1 MISTASKI
9 VWLQHSSPKTEVMPP
24 RSQGQG
30 WLVAL
35 AGVLLLLVEVSDRAF
50 AVAAPVVPV
59 VAAVAAVPVEGS
71 EGSEGSVVVDVPVV
85 EEVVI
90 AKPVGVPVAVEVA
103 EPLQVSYVSL
113 DLREADGASAKS
125 LELAAEATDWAPIP
139 PEEGILLNNQLAYLL
154 RSVAL
159 GVGEGRVGESGA
171 EEGRRVELTAG
182 AEVFGEGE
190 TSSGAAEVVDLA
202 AVVKPE
208 GESVFV
214 EPDSEVEKALE
225 LAAISSVAVVEDAV
239 VPEPDQAAFETQ
251 EEKPSFELASESI
264 DIPSPAVVEPSAAVQ
279 LSATDHVYMLDELQ
293 PERRGYY
300 ESLDFSGHLFSNKAA
315 NRFIIVDGKARAEQE
330 ALDETTVVEAITA
343 DGVILRTN
351 GESVF
356 VNITSRIN

>member
-9 VWLQHSSPKTEVMPP
+9 VWLQHSSPKTEVMTP
-24 RSQGQG
+24 RSRGQG

-35 AGVLLLLVEVSDRAF
+35 AGVLLLLVEVSDRAE
-50 AVAAPVVPV
+50 A
-59 VAAVAAVPVEGS
+59 VAAVAVVATAPAEASAAS
-71 EGSEGSVVVDVPVV
+71 EVVVV

-90 AKPVGVPVAVEVA
+90 AQPVGVAVEVA

-113 DLREADGASAKS
+113 DLREADGASAEA
-125 LELAAEATDWAPIP
+125 LEPATEATDWAPIP

-154 RSVAL
+154 RSAAL
-159 GVGEGRVGESGA
+159 GVGESDA
-171 EEGRRVELTAG
+171 DEGWRVELTAG
-182 AEVFGEGE
+182 VELLDELE
-190 TSSGAAEVVDLA
+190 TSSGAAEVADIA
-202 AVVKPE
+202 AVVEPE
-208 GESVFV
+208 GTAETLLT
-214 EPDSEVEKALE
+214 EPDNEVEKALE
-225 LAAISSVAVVEDAV
+225 LAAISLDEVM
-239 VPEPDQAAFETQ
+239 PEPDQAAFGTR
-251 EEKPSFELASESI
+251 EEVLLPGFSSESI
-264 DIPSPAVVEPSAAVQ
+264 NDPSPAVVEPSAAVQ

-300 ESLDFSGHLFSNKAA
+300 ENLDFSGHLFSNKAA

-330 ALDETTVVEAITA
+330 ALDDTTVVEAITA

>member
-9 VWLQHSSPKTEVMPP
+9 VWLQHSSPKTEVMTP
-24 RSQGQG
+24 RSRGQG

-35 AGVLLLLVEVSDRAF
+35 AGVILLLVEVSDRAE
-50 AVAAPVVPV
+50 A
-59 VAAVAAVPVEGS
+59 VAAVAVVATAPAEASAAS
-71 EGSEGSVVVDVPVV
+71 EVVVV

-90 AKPVGVPVAVEVA
+90 AQPVGVAVEVA

-113 DLREADGASAKS
+113 DLREADGASVEA
-125 LELAAEATDWAPIP
+125 LEPATEATDWAPIP

-154 RSVAL
+154 RSAAL
-159 GVGEGRVGESGA
+159 GVGEVGESDA
-171 EEGRRVELTAG
+171 DEGWRVELTAG
-182 AEVFGEGE
+182 AELLDELE

-202 AVVKPE
+202 AVVEPE
-208 GESVFV
+208 GAAASVLT
-214 EPDSEVEKALE
+214 EPDNEVEKALE
-225 LAAISSVAVVEDAV
+225 LAVISLDAVIDDAV
-239 VPEPDQAAFETQ
+239 VPEPDQAAFETR
-251 EEKPSFELASESI
+251 EEVLLPEFSSESI
-264 DIPSPAVVEPSAAVQ
+264 NDPSPAVVEPSAAVQ

-300 ESLDFSGHLFSNKAA
+300 ENLDFSGHLFSNKAA

-330 ALDETTVVEAITA
+330 ALDDTTVVEAITA

>member
-9 VWLQHSSPKTEVMPP
+9 VWLQHSSPKTEVVPP
-24 RSQGQG
+24 RSRGQG

-35 AGVLLLLVEVSDRAF
+35 AGVILLLVEVSDRAE
-50 AVAAPVVPV
+50 AVVPF
-59 VAAVAAVPVEGS
+59 VASVAAVPVEGL
-71 EGSEGSVVVDVPVV
+71 VVVDAPMV

-90 AKPVGVPVAVEVA
+90 AQPVGVPVGVPVAIEVT

-159 GVGEGRVGESGA
+159 GVGEGRVDESGA

-182 AEVFGEGE
+182 AEVLDELE

-202 AVVKPE
+202 AVVEPK
-208 GESVFV
+208 GGSAFV
-214 EPDSEVEKALE
+214 EPDNEVEKALE
-225 LAAISSVAVVEDAV
+225 LAAFSLDAVVEDAV
-239 VPEPDQAAFETQ
+239 VPEPDQAAFETR
-251 EEKPSFELASESI
+251 EEVLLPEFSSESMN
-264 DIPSPAVVEPSAAVQ
+264 DPSPAVAESSAAVQ

>member
-9 VWLQHSSPKTEVMPP
+9 VWLQYSSPKTEVVPP
-24 RSQGQG
+24 RSRGQG

-35 AGVLLLLVEVSDRAF
+35 AGVLLLLVEVSDRAEVV
-50 AVAAPVVPV
+50 VAAPV
-59 VAAVAAVPVEGS
+59 VAAVAAVPVA
-71 EGSEGSVVVDVPVV
+71 GSVVVDAPMV

-90 AKPVGVPVAVEVA
+90 AQPVGVPVGVPVAIEVA

-125 LELAAEATDWAPIP
+125 LELAAEATDWAPIS

-159 GVGEGRVGESGA
+159 GVGEGRVGEGGA

-182 AEVFGEGE
+182 AEVLEERE
-190 TSSGAAEVVDLA
+190 TGSGAAEVVDLA
-202 AVVKPE
+202 AVVEPE
-208 GESVFV
+208 GGSVFV
-214 EPDSEVEKALE
+214 EPDNEVEKALE
-225 LAAISSVAVVEDAV
+225 LAAFSLDAVVEDAV
-239 VPEPDQAAFETQ
+239 VPETDQAAFETR
-251 EEKPSFELASESI
+251 EEVLLPEFSSESI
-264 DIPSPAVVEPSAAVQ
+264 NDPSPAVAESSAAVQ

>member
-9 VWLQHSSPKTEVMPP
+9 VWLQYSSPKTEVVPP
-24 RSQGQG
+24 RSRGQG

-35 AGVLLLLVEVSDRAF
+35 AGVLLLLVEVSDRAE
-50 AVAAPVVPV
+50 A
-59 VAAVAAVPVEGS
+59 VAAVAVVATAPAEASAAS
-71 EGSEGSVVVDVPVV
+71 EVVVV

-90 AKPVGVPVAVEVA
+90 AQPVGVAVEVA

-113 DLREADGASAKS
+113 DLREADGASAEA
-125 LELAAEATDWAPIP
+125 LEPATEATDWAPIP

-154 RSVAL
+154 RSAAL
-159 GVGEGRVGESGA
+159 GVGEVGESGA
-171 EEGRRVELTAG
+171 EEGWRVELTAG
-182 AEVFGEGE
+182 AELLDELE
-190 TSSGAAEVVDLA
+190 TSSGAAEVADIA
-202 AVVKPE
+202 AVVEPE
-208 GESVFV
+208 GTAETLLT
-214 EPDSEVEKALE
+214 EPDNEVEKALE
-225 LAAISSVAVVEDAV
+225 LAAISLDEVM
-239 VPEPDQAAFETQ
+239 PEPDQAAFGTR
-251 EEKPSFELASESI
+251 EEVLLPGFSSESI
-264 DIPSPAVVEPSAAVQ
+264 NDPSPAVVEPSAAVQ

-300 ESLDFSGHLFSNKAA
+300 ENLDFSGHLFSNKAA

-330 ALDETTVVEAITA
+330 ALDDTTVVEAITA

>member
-9 VWLQHSSPKTEVMPP
+9 VWLQHSSPKTEVVSP
-24 RSQGQG
+24 RSRGQG

-35 AGVLLLLVEVSDRAF
+35 AGVLLLLVEVSDRAE
-50 AVAAPVVPV
+50 A
-59 VAAVAAVPVEGS
+59 VAAVAVVATVPAEASAAS
-71 EGSEGSVVVDVPVV
+71 EVVVV
-85 EEVVI
+85 EEVVV
-90 AKPVGVPVAVEVA
+90 AQPVGVSVEVA

-113 DLREADGASAKS
+113 DLREADGASAEA
-125 LELAAEATDWAPIP
+125 LEPAIEATDWAPIP

-154 RSVAL
+154 RSAAL
-159 GVGEGRVGESGA
+159 GVGEVGESDA
-171 EEGRRVELTAG
+171 DEGQRVELTTG
-182 AEVFGEGE
+182 AELLDELE
-190 TSSGAAEVVDLA
+190 ASSGAAEVSDIA
-202 AVVKPE
+202 TVVKPE
-208 GESVFV
+208 GAAASVLT

-225 LAAISSVAVVEDAV
+225 LTAISLDAV
-239 VPEPDQAAFETQ
+239 VPEPDQAAFETR
-251 EEKPSFELASESI
+251 EEVLLPEFSSESI
-264 DIPSPAVVEPSAAVQ
+264 NDPSPAVAEPSAAVQ

-300 ESLDFSGHLFSNKAA
+300 ENLDFSGHLFSNKAA

>member
-9 VWLQHSSPKTEVMPP
+9 VWLQYSSPKTEVVPP
-24 RSQGQG
+24 RSRGQG

-50 AVAAPVVPV
+50 AVVTDPV
-59 VAAVAAVPVEGS
+59 VAVVAAVPVEGS
-71 EGSEGSVVVDVPVV
+71 VAVDVPVV

-90 AKPVGVPVAVEVA
+90 AQPVGVPAAIEVA

-113 DLREADGASAKS
+113 DLREADGASAEA
-125 LELAAEATDWAPIP
+125 LELVAEATDWAPIP

-154 RSVAL
+154 RSVAR
-159 GVGEGRVGESGA
+159 GVGEGRVGESSA

-182 AEVFGEGE
+182 AEVLDELE

-202 AVVKPE
+202 AMVEPE
-208 GESVFV
+208 GGSVFV
-214 EPDSEVEKALE
+214 EPDNEVEKALE
-225 LAAISSVAVVEDAV
+225 LAAFSLDAVVEDAV
-239 VPEPDQAAFETQ
+239 VPETDRADFETRK
-251 EEKPSFELASESI
+251 EVLLPEFSSESVN
-264 DIPSPAVVEPSAAVQ
+264 DPSPTVIEPSAAVQ

>member
-9 VWLQHSSPKTEVMPP
+9 VWLQHSSPKTEVVPP
-24 RSQGQG
+24 RSRGQG

-35 AGVLLLLVEVSDRAF
+35 AGVILLLVEVSDRAE
-50 AVAAPVVPV
+50 AVVPF
-59 VAAVAAVPVEGS
+59 VASVAAVPVEGL
-71 EGSEGSVVVDVPVV
+71 VVVDAPMV

-90 AKPVGVPVAVEVA
+90 AQPVGVPVGVPVAIEVA

-113 DLREADGASAKS
+113 DLREVAGASAEG
-125 LELAAEATDWAPIP
+125 LELAAEATDWAPIS

-159 GVGEGRVGESGA
+159 GVGEVGESDA
-171 EEGRRVELTAG
+171 DEGQRVELTTG
-182 AEVFGEGE
+182 AELLDELE
-190 TSSGAAEVVDLA
+190 ASSGAAEVSDIA
-202 AVVKPE
+202 TVVKPE
-208 GESVFV
+208 GAAASVLT

-225 LAAISSVAVVEDAV
+225 LTAISLDAV
-239 VPEPDQAAFETQ
+239 VPEPDQAAFETR
-251 EEKPSFELASESI
+251 EEVLLPEFSSESI
-264 DIPSPAVVEPSAAVQ
+264 NDPSPAVAEPSAAVQ

>member
-9 VWLQHSSPKTEVMPP
+9 VWLQHSSPKTEVVPP
-24 RSQGQG
+24 RSRGQG

-35 AGVLLLLVEVSDRAF
+35 AGVLLLLVEVSDRAE
-50 AVAAPVVPV
+50 AVVPF
-59 VAAVAAVPVEGS
+59 VASVAAVPVEGL
-71 EGSEGSVVVDVPVV
+71 VVVDAPMV

-90 AKPVGVPVAVEVA
+90 AQPVGVPVGVPVAIEVA

-113 DLREADGASAKS
+113 DLREVAGASAEG
-125 LELAAEATDWAPIP
+125 LELAAEATDWAPIS

-159 GVGEGRVGESGA
+159 GVGEGRVGEGGA

-182 AEVFGEGE
+182 AEVLEERE
-190 TSSGAAEVVDLA
+190 TGSGAAEVVDLA
-202 AVVKPE
+202 AVVEPE
-208 GESVFV
+208 GGSVFV
-214 EPDSEVEKALE
+214 EPDNEVEKALE
-225 LAAISSVAVVEDAV
+225 LAAFSLDAVVEDAV
-239 VPEPDQAAFETQ
+239 VPETDRADFETRK
-251 EEKPSFELASESI
+251 EVLLPEFSSESVN
-264 DIPSPAVVEPSAAVQ
+264 DPSPTVIEPSAAVQ

>member
-9 VWLQHSSPKTEVMPP
+9 VWLQYSSPKTEVVPP
-24 RSQGQG
+24 RSRGQG

-35 AGVLLLLVEVSDRAF
+35 AGVLLLLVEVSDRAEVV
-50 AVAAPVVPV
+50 VAAPV
-59 VAAVAAVPVEGS
+59 VAAVAAVPVAGS
-71 EGSEGSVVVDVPVV
+71 VGSVVVDAPVV

-90 AKPVGVPVAVEVA
+90 AQPVGVPVAVEVA

-113 DLREADGASAKS
+113 DLREVAGASAEG
-125 LELAAEATDWAPIP
+125 LELAAEATDWAPIS

-159 GVGEGRVGESGA
+159 GVGEGRVGEGGA

-182 AEVFGEGE
+182 AEVLEERE
-190 TSSGAAEVVDLA
+190 TGSGAAEVVDLA
-202 AVVKPE
+202 AVVEPE
-208 GESVFV
+208 GGSVFV
-214 EPDSEVEKALE
+214 EPDNEVEKALE
-225 LAAISSVAVVEDAV
+225 LAAFSLDAVVEDAV
-239 VPEPDQAAFETQ
+239 VPETDRADFETRK
-251 EEKPSFELASESI
+251 EVLLPEFSSESVN
-264 DIPSPAVVEPSAAVQ
+264 DPSPTVIEPSAAVQ

>member
-9 VWLQHSSPKTEVMPP
+9 VWLQHSSPKTEVVPP
-24 RSQGQG
+24 RSRGQG

-35 AGVLLLLVEVSDRAF
+35 AGVILLLVEVSDRAE
-50 AVAAPVVPV
+50 AVVPF
-59 VAAVAAVPVEGS
+59 VASVAAVPVV
-71 EGSEGSVVVDVPVV
+71 GSVVVDAPMV

-90 AKPVGVPVAVEVA
+90 AQPVGVPVAIEVA

-159 GVGEGRVGESGA
+159 GVGEGRVDESGA

-182 AEVFGEGE
+182 AEVLDELE

-202 AVVKPE
+202 AVVEPK
-208 GESVFV
+208 GGSAFV
-214 EPDSEVEKALE
+214 EPDNEVEKALE
-225 LAAISSVAVVEDAV
+225 LAAFSLDAVVEDAV
-239 VPEPDQAAFETQ
+239 VPEPDRADFETRK
-251 EEKPSFELASESI
+251 EVLLPEFSSESMN
-264 DIPSPAVVEPSAAVQ
+264 DPSPAVAESSAAVQ
-279 LSATDHVYMLDELQ
+279 LSATNHVYMLDELQ

>member
-9 VWLQHSSPKTEVMPP
+9 VWLQHSSPKTEVVPP
-24 RSQGQG
+24 RSRGQG

-35 AGVLLLLVEVSDRAF
+35 AGVLLLLVEVSDRAE
-50 AVAAPVVPV
+50 AVVPF
-59 VAAVAAVPVEGS
+59 VASVAAVPVEGL
-71 EGSEGSVVVDVPVV
+71 VVVDAPMV

-90 AKPVGVPVAVEVA
+90 AQPVGVPVGVPVAIEVA

-159 GVGEGRVGESGA
+159 GVGEGRVDESGA

-182 AEVFGEGE
+182 AEVLDELE

-202 AVVKPE
+202 AMVEPE
-208 GESVFV
+208 GGSVFV
-214 EPDSEVEKALE
+214 EPDNEVEKALE
-225 LAAISSVAVVEDAV
+225 LAAFSLDAVVEDAV
-239 VPEPDQAAFETQ
+239 VPEPDRADFETRK
-251 EEKPSFELASESI
+251 EVLLPEFSSESMN
-264 DIPSPAVVEPSAAVQ
+264 DPSPAVAESSAAVQ

>member
-9 VWLQHSSPKTEVMPP
+9 VWLQHSSPKTEVVPP
-24 RSQGQG
+24 RSRGQG

-35 AGVLLLLVEVSDRAF
+35 AGVLLLLVEVSDRAEVV
-50 AVAAPVVPV
+50 VAAPV
-59 VAAVAAVPVEGS
+59 VAAVAAVPVA
-71 EGSEGSVVVDVPVV
+71 GSVAVDVPVV

-90 AKPVGVPVAVEVA
+90 AQPVGVPAAIEVA

-113 DLREADGASAKS
+113 DLREADGASAEA
-125 LELAAEATDWAPIP
+125 LELVAEATDWAPIP

-154 RSVAL
+154 RSVAR
-159 GVGEGRVGESGA
+159 GVGEGRVGESSA
-171 EEGRRVELTAG
+171 EEGRRVELTAR
-182 AEVFGEGE
+182 AEVLDELE

-202 AVVKPE
+202 ALVEP
-208 GESVFV
+208 GGGSAFV
-214 EPDSEVEKALE
+214 EPDNEVETALE
-225 LAAISSVAVVEDAV
+225 LAALSLDAVVEDAV
-239 VPEPDQAAFETQ
+239 VPETDQAAFETR
-251 EEKPSFELASESI
+251 EEVLLPEFSSESI
-264 DIPSPAVVEPSAAVQ
+264 NEPSPTVIEPSAAVQ

>member
-9 VWLQHSSPKTEVMPP
+9 VWLQHSSPKTEVVPS
-24 RSQGQG
+24 RSRGQG

-35 AGVLLLLVEVSDRAF
+35 AGVLLLLVEVSDRAEVV
-50 AVAAPVVPV
+50 VAAPV
-59 VAAVAAVPVEGS
+59 VAAVAAVPVAGS
-71 EGSEGSVVVDVPVV
+71 VGSVVVDAPVV
-85 EEVVI
+85 KEVVI
-90 AKPVGVPVAVEVA
+90 AQPVGVPVAVEVA

-113 DLREADGASAKS
+113 DLREVAGASAEG
-125 LELAAEATDWAPIP
+125 LELAAEATDWAPIS

-159 GVGEGRVGESGA
+159 GVGEGRVDESGA

-182 AEVFGEGE
+182 AEVLEEREMG
-190 TSSGAAEVVDLA
+190 SGAAEVIDLA
-202 AVVKPE
+202 AVVESE
-208 GESVFV
+208 GEADSVLA
-214 EPDSEVEKALE
+214 EPDNEVETALE
-225 LAAISSVAVVEDAV
+225 LAAISLDAVVEDAV
-239 VPEPDQAAFETQ
+239 VPEPDQADFETR
-251 EEKPSFELASESI
+251 EEVQLPEFFSESVN
-264 DIPSPAVVEPSAAVQ
+264 DPSSTVIEPSAAVQ

-300 ESLDFSGHLFSNKAA
+300 DSLDFSGHLFSNKAA

>member
-9 VWLQHSSPKTEVMPP
+9 VWLQHSSPKTEVVPP
-24 RSQGQG
+24 RSRGQG

-35 AGVLLLLVEVSDRAF
+35 AGVILLLVEVSDRAE
-50 AVAAPVVPV
+50 AVVPF
-59 VAAVAAVPVEGS
+59 VASVAAVPVEGL
-71 EGSEGSVVVDVPVV
+71 VVVDAPMV

-90 AKPVGVPVAVEVA
+90 AQPVGVPVAIEVA

-125 LELAAEATDWAPIP
+125 LKLAAEATDWAPIP

-159 GVGEGRVGESGA
+159 GVGEGRVDESGA

-182 AEVFGEGE
+182 AEVLDELE

-202 AVVKPE
+202 AVVEPE
-208 GESVFV
+208 GGSVFV
-214 EPDSEVEKALE
+214 EPDNEVEKALE
-225 LAAISSVAVVEDAV
+225 LAAFSLDAVVEDAV
-239 VPEPDQAAFETQ
+239 VPETDRADFETRK
-251 EEKPSFELASESI
+251 EVLLPEFSSESVN
-264 DIPSPAVVEPSAAVQ
+264 DPSPTVIEPSAAVQ

>member
-9 VWLQHSSPKTEVMPP
+9 VWLQHSSPKTEVMTP
-24 RSQGQG
+24 RSRGQG

-35 AGVLLLLVEVSDRAF
+35 AGVLLLLVEVSDRAEVV
-50 AVAAPVVPV
+50 VAVPV
-59 VAAVAAVPVEGS
+59 VAAVAAVPVAGS
-71 EGSEGSVVVDVPVV
+71 VGSVVVDAPVV

-90 AKPVGVPVAVEVA
+90 AQPVGVPVAVEVA

-113 DLREADGASAKS
+113 DLREVAGASAEG
-125 LELAAEATDWAPIP
+125 LELAAEATDWAPIS

-159 GVGEGRVGESGA
+159 GVGEGRVDESGA
-171 EEGRRVELTAG
+171 EEGRRVELTAR
-182 AEVFGEGE
+182 AEVLEERE
-190 TSSGAAEVVDLA
+190 TGSGAAEVSDIA
-202 AVVKPE
+202 TVVKPE
-208 GESVFV
+208 GAAASVLT

-225 LAAISSVAVVEDAV
+225 LTAISLDAV
-239 VPEPDQAAFETQ
+239 VPEPDQAAFETR
-251 EEKPSFELASESI
+251 EEVLLPEFSSESI
-264 DIPSPAVVEPSAAVQ
+264 NDPSPAVAEPSAAVQ

>member
-1 MISTASKI
+1 M
-9 VWLQHSSPKTEVMPP
+9 
-24 RSQGQG
+24 
-30 WLVAL
+30 
-35 AGVLLLLVEVSDRAF
+35 
-50 AVAAPVVPV
+50 AAPV
-59 VAAVAAVPVEGS
+59 VAAVAAVPV
-71 EGSEGSVVVDVPVV
+71 V

-90 AKPVGVPVAVEVA
+90 AQPVGVAAAIEVA

-159 GVGEGRVGESGA
+159 GVGEGRV
-171 EEGRRVELTAG
+171 ELTAG
-182 AEVFGEGE
+182 VGVLEEREMG
-190 TSSGAAEVVDLA
+190 SGAAEVVDLA
-202 AVVKPE
+202 AVVESE

-214 EPDSEVEKALE
+214 EPDNEVEKALE
-225 LAAISSVAVVEDAV
+225 LDAFSLDAVVEGAV
-239 VPEPDQAAFETQ
+239 VPEPDQAAFETR
-251 EEKPSFELASESI
+251 EEVLLPEFSSESI
-264 DIPSPAVVEPSAAVQ
+264 NDPSPAETEPSAAVQ